1 MFTTR
6 PCTPHK
12 MTERDTPRATR
23 DRQRLVLEIETDS
36 VTENTGASTHWTC
49 LSCLQTK
56 PSQDRRQEA
65 PIRGA
70 SEGGA
75 GRSGRWEQPEGRGP
89 ARGSAA
95 PPPRGALSN
104 PCSKDS
110 RPPWRGGPG
119 PRGPRQVAQRQ
130 QARGTCSHLP
140 GKNNRTFLKTGAGA
154 GEGPWTPAS
163 SGGVW
168 QSYRWARLLVT
179 PAAPEREAWAP
190 SSPHL
195 LLGSVESP
203 LAPGFTR
210 QESNGFWRITGLR
223 QGEQGC

>member
-36 VTENTGASTHWTC
+36 VTENTGTSTHWTC

-56 PSQDRRQEA
+56 PSQERRQEA

-89 ARGSAA
+89 ARGSTA
-95 PPPRGALSN
+95 PPPGGGGLSN

-110 RPPWRGGPG
+110 CPSWQGGPG

-130 QARGTCSHLP
+130 QARGTCLHLP
-140 GKNNRTFLKTGAGA
+140 GKTTGHF
-154 GEGPWTPAS
+154 
-163 SGGVW
+163 
-168 QSYRWARLLVT
+168 R
-179 PAAPEREAWAP
+179 
-190 SSPHL
+190 
-195 LLGSVESP
+195 
-203 LAPGFTR
+203 R
-210 QESNGFWRITGLR
+210 QELGRERDPGLLQALGVCGRVTGGHASR
-223 QGEQGC
+223 